1 MSVLT
6 TVPPSREK
14 AEVNIEGS
22 LAGGLRVSPPSWP
35 RRLPLTLSKNPVPG
49 FMAKFFS
56 LIIRRGEIVMQP
68 PPRREAGRMT
78 VWSLRPL
85 QVNVGHAAGQKGH
98 VNCTVRDLQR
108 VGRKCIAAPDIPLS
122 SAPGKDALWAACL
135 PVSPVSNAQAPA
147 NQTSLQIIGWDGGVT
162 PARWLPWSGDRVS
175 PPGPS
180 ATKMDRATRA
190 LGSSAYI
197 SLSVALN
204 RAPEPPSDIY
214 AVRLRSLTPS
224 CRRLRPPS
232 SSTFFPMT
240 QMTDALAVSPIRHC
254 L

>member
-1 MSVLT
+1 
-6 TVPPSREK
+6 
-14 AEVNIEGS
+14 
-22 LAGGLRVSPPSWP
+22 
-35 RRLPLTLSKNPVPG
+35 
-49 FMAKFFS
+49 
-56 LIIRRGEIVMQP
+56 MQP

-204 RAPEPPSDIY
+204 RAPE
-214 AVRLRSLTPS
+214 RHLRSSAPVVNPELPS
-224 CRRLRPPS
+224 PS
-232 SSTFFPMT
+232 SAFFVYVLSHD
-240 QMTDALAVSPIRHC
+240 TDDRRSGRVADSPLFVNTLASRCTHVLYESCHQIRLKWRVVMDCRPQDHRELRRHPTYSHTKLAC
-254 L
+254 PKRSQPRH